1 MKKDRIEDVYGALG
15 GFSKE
20 PPKELWDKIEI
31 TLHPKKKKRRLFFL
45 WGFAAAVLLVFVGY
59 TIANAP
65 GLNLKPVKGITDIEN
80 NKASDAISET
90 EIETIKKVD
99 ETFNYNINEDFF
111 SEKHITK
118 EKLLNNVAN
127 QNQLSARSS
136 LQNKEEVEKNSARPN
151 IEKII
156 NNKGEKSKYNRGY
169 AQKSK
174 EEKNDA
180 LIKKDIVIKLNEN
193 EITLNHEKEKL
204 YVRND
209 SISKLTDN
217 ALVDLS
223 EGLMAVYKAVSDSIN
238 PSAVNSLKW
247 SVEVLGGLSNTA
259 SEASIQGASVNTTS
273 QNDFVYTLKLGYSIS
288 DRLVL
293 KSGIGKNVLGQ
304 EINNIRYAST
314 DGSLLNTNFQNIV
327 NNQSILFLVSQ
338 ESINDFSTLAEVSN
352 EGTLLQ
358 QFDYIQVPLEVSYT
372 LLRAQ
377 KFDLSIG
384 VGGHI
389 NFLTNNSAFLNNEQI
404 GESLGV
410 NATVF
415 GATMNTNVSFELA
428 KKTILFLEP
437 SYNYFEKPID
447 NNNQTFSNNQL
458 RVLFGLR
465 YKF

>member
-31 TLHPKKKKRRLFFL
+31 ILHPKKKKRRLFFL
-45 WGFAAAVLLVFVGY
+45 WGSAAAVLLVFVGY

-65 GLNLKPVKGITDIEN
+65 DLNLKPVKGITDIEN
-80 NKASDAISET
+80 NKASDAISEK
-90 EIETIKKVD
+90 EIETTKKVD
-99 ETFNYNINEDFF
+99 ETFNNKITEDFL
-111 SEKHITK
+111 SEKHTTK
-118 EKLLNNVAN
+118 EKLLNNIAN
-127 QNQLSARSS
+127 QNQLSARSR
-136 LQNKEEVEKNSARPN
+136 LQNKEEVQKNSARPI

-156 NNKGEKSKYNRGY
+156 NNTGEKSKYNRGY

-180 LIKKDIVIKLNEN
+180 LIKKDIAVILNKN
-193 EITLNHEKEKL
+193 ETTLNHKKEKL
-204 YVRND
+204 YARYD
-209 SISKLTDN
+209 SISKLKDN

-223 EGLMAVYKAVSDSIN
+223 EGLMAVNKAVNDSVN
-238 PSAVNSLKW
+238 PSAVTSLKW

-259 SEASIQGASVNTTS
+259 SEASIQGASVNTSS

-288 DRLVL
+288 DRLVV

-314 DGSLLNTNFQNIV
+314 DGSLLDTNFQNIV

-384 VGGHI
+384 VGGNI

-437 SYNYFEKPID
+437 SYNYFDKPID